1 MHRSEG
7 LAISDINILMRIHF
21 TCGEMLEV
29 KNVTKV
35 FNSFV
40 VLKKICMMV
49 REGEF
54 VCVVGPSGCG
64 KTTLL
69 RIIAGL
75 ESADEGEVYVDGKLM
90 NEPSKEKGMVLQE
103 FALFPWRTVR
113 KNVEFGLEF
122 RKIPSTDRKNLSEK
136 YIALVGL
143 SGWEDKYPYELSG
156 GMKQRVAIAR
166 ALANDPKILLMDEPF
181 ASVDAQTRNILQSEL
196 LRIWK
201 ETHKTIVF
209 VTHSI
214 DESVYLADKIT
225 VLTSPPAKI
234 KNVHEIDLKRP
245 RDRTSM
251 KFTKIRKK
259 ILGEVAEEVK
269 LQSLYAT

>member
-1 MHRSEG
+1 
-7 LAISDINILMRIHF
+7 
-21 TCGEMLEV
+21 MLEI
-29 KNVTKV
+29 KNVTKA
-35 FNSFV
+35 FNDFV
-40 VLKKICMMV
+40 VLNKICITL

-69 RIIAGL
+69 RVIAGL
-75 ESADEGEVYVDGKLM
+75 ENADEGEIYVYGKLM
-90 NEPSKEKGMVLQE
+90 NEPSLQKGMVFQE

-122 RKIPSTDRKNLSEK
+122 GKTPPADRKRLSEK
-136 YIALVGL
+136 YVKLVGL
-143 SGWEDKYPYELSG
+143 SGWEDRYPYELSG

-181 ASVDAQTRNILQSEL
+181 ASVDAQTRNVLQSEL

-214 DESVYLADKIT
+214 DESVYLAERII
-225 VLTSPPAKI
+225 VLTSPPANI
-234 KNVHEIDLKRP
+234 KNVHEINLKRP
-245 RDRTSM
+245 RNRTSIE
-251 KFTKIRKK
+251 FIRIRKK
-259 ILGEVAEEVK
+259 ILKEVAEEVR

>member
-1 MHRSEG
+1 MKCE
-7 LAISDINILMRIHF
+7 
-21 TCGEMLEV
+21 EMLEV
-29 KNVTKV
+29 KNITKM
-35 FNSFV
+35 FNDFV
-40 VLKKICMMV
+40 VLKKICMTF

-90 NEPSKEKGMVLQE
+90 NEPSREKGMVFQE

-113 KNVEFGLEF
+113 KNVEFSLEF
-122 RKIPSTDRKNLSEK
+122 REIPATDRKFLSEK

-181 ASVDAQTRNILQSEL
+181 ASVDAQTRNMLQSEL
-196 LRIWK
+196 LKIWK
-201 ETHKTIVF
+201 ETRKTIVF

-214 DESVYLADKIT
+214 DESVYLGEKII

-251 KFTKIRKK
+251 EFTKIRKK

-269 LQSLYAT
+269 LQSLSAT